1 MDGNWWVQDAAR
13 QRREQF
19 MAEAQQERAAETANT
34 AQNSWLNRLSGW
46 LGNLGTDHVVVD
58 RANTT
63 QKAKANASR

>member
-34 AQNSWLNRLSGW
+34 
-46 LGNLGTDHVVVD
+46 
-58 RANTT
+58 T